1 MVDNTVDNIYTGAM
15 HPRDRIVK
23 FLAGKQSAN
32 AAELANLIGFSR
44 QALNK
49 HIRELVQG
57 GKVLKHGRTRGAYY
71 SLTGTAGDAEPVS
84 GRPGLLQTFKRRYL
98 IDGLEEHVVFEQ
110 IALFQ
115 NLRKQLNKNAYAI
128 IEYAFTEILNNAV
141 EHSGSGMVDI
151 GLAIDAKNLRCTIR
165 DYGIGVFESIRHKFK
180 LPDEPA
186 AVGELIKGK
195 TTTMPERHTGEGLF
209 FTSRS
214 VDTVTLRSHRIG
226 LTFDNLQKDVFLNE
240 NRFTKG
246 TLAGFEI
253 STQSKR
259 RLEAIF
265 REYAPEEFNYKFER
279 TRVHVK
285 LFAQEYVSRSEAKRL
300 LFGLDKF
307 SGIVLD
313 FKGVRSIGQGFADE
327 IFRVFAKSHPHIT
340 LKPENLSPA
349 LRPMISH
356 VVDNKSL
363 L

>member
-1 MVDNTVDNIYTGAM
+1 M
-15 HPRDRIVK
+15 HPRDRILR
-23 FLAGKQSAN
+23 FLARKQSAN

-57 GKVLKHGRTRGAYY
+57 GKVLKHGRTRGVYY
-71 SLTGTAGDAEPVS
+71 SLTGPVGYAKS
-84 GRPGLLQTFKRRYL
+84 VRGRPDLLQTFKKRYV

-110 IALFQ
+110 VALFL

-128 IEYAFTEILNNAV
+128 IKYAFTEILNNAV

-165 DYGIGVFESIRHKFK
+165 DYGIGVFESICHKFK
-180 LPDEPA
+180 LPDESTA
-186 AVGELIKGK
+186 IGELIKGK
-195 TTTMPERHTGEGLF
+195 TTTMPEKHTGEGLF

-214 VDTVTLRSHRIG
+214 VDTVTLRSHRLG
-226 LTFDNLQKDVFLNE
+226 LTFDNLLKDVFINE

-246 TLAGFEI
+246 TLAGFSI

-259 RLEAIF
+259 RLEAVF
-265 REYAPEEFNYKFER
+265 REYAPAEFDYKFER

-285 LFAQEYVSRSEAKRL
+285 LFAREYVSRSEAKRL
-300 LFGLDKF
+300 LSGLDKF
-307 SGIVLD
+307 SEIVLD

-327 IFRVFAKSHPHIT
+327 IFRVFAKSHPRIA
-340 LKPENLSPA
+340 LIPENLSPA
-349 LRPMISH
+349 LRPMVSH